1 MKIVCLAWGS
11 LLWKSGPL
19 VLASPWYENGPVLPL
34 EFCRVGDGGELSTA
48 ICPGAAPQRSWWA
61 RLATA
66 DLREAREQ
74 LREREEIDAQHPQW
88 VGSLVK
94 GNPDRAAPPAVRD
107 WLEASQFD
115 AVVWTA
121 LPPRIGD
128 AEGRCPDVY
137 EALEYL
143 KSLSGETREH
153 AEDYIRRV
161 PVSLDTAYRKAFIDS
176 LGWSP
181 R

>member
-11 LLWKSGPL
+11 LLWKTGPL
-19 VLASPWYENGPVLPL
+19 VLASPWHATGPRLPI

-48 ICPGAAPQRSWWA
+48 ICEGAAPQQTWWA
-61 RLATA
+61 LFATTDLAG
-66 DLREAREQ
+66 AREQ
-74 LREREEIDAQHPQW
+74 LRAREEIDPHHPEW

-94 GNPDRAAPPAVRD
+94 GQTDPAAPPAIRE
-107 WLEASQFD
+107 WLENNEVD

-121 LPPRIGD
+121 LPPRIGSD
-128 AEGRCPDVY
+128 EGRCPQAS

-161 PVSLDTAYRKAFIDS
+161 PVSVDTEYRKVFIDS
-176 LGWSP
+176 LGWNP
-181 R
+181 F